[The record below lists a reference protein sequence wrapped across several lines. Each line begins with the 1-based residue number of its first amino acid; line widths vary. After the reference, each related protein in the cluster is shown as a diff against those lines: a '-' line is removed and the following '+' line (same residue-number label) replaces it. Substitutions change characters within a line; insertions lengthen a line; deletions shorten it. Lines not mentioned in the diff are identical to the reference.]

1 MKVKFT
7 SYVETRKKWG
17 MMGTTEVKGT
27 RVTLERK
34 QFFPDTAGRRQV

>member
-1 MKVKFT
+1 MKVRFA
-7 SYVETRKKWG
+7 SYVETRKNWG
-17 MMGTTEVKGT
+17 LMGTTEVKGT